1 MPRAHSWQK
10 VEPKCQLGHSEDKA
24 LYSQPLEA
32 NRCIP
37 SDISPGAWR
46 QKLKPYLQDCGVWRV
61 ERKFNIKWE
70 KHICVEW
77 NVPPGESWLI
87 ITRLSLVPPP
97 DESVTFWLRRRRRA
111 LGLPRGGVTWPRATG
126 KVWLHRLYC
135 PQMES
140 HTQTQG

>member
-1 MPRAHSWQK
+1 MSTWPFRRQGPVFSTSRGQQMYTFRHIPSGTATK
-10 VEPKCQLGHSEDKA
+10 TKA
-24 LYSQPLEA
+24 LSARLRRLE
-32 NRCIP
+32 
-37 SDISPGAWR
+37 SGA
-46 QKLKPYLQDCGVWRV
+46 QHDVS
-61 ERKFNIKWE
+61 KFNIKWE

-87 ITRLSLVPPP
+87 ITRLSLVPPS